1 MKMFDI
7 NNAVNTAI
15 ETAVQERFTEMAQQ
29 YANNVGAMA
38 EIIAKLDTRIA
49 ELEEANTVLVE
60 RINAVQPTPPID
72 EVPEDWAK
80 RDQLTN
86 EFVSKLNDQEWFW
99 NKVNAYVDS
108 HIERVYGTPIDR
120 TEAADIAKDTFD
132 YEWKRKVGS
141 NDLLGR
147 DEVADIVRELWSDEF
162 EDEVDDKVDRAVD
175 NIDLSEAVRDVVR
188 DLSFS
193 VSVD

>member
-1 MKMFDI
+1 MFDI
-7 NNAVNTAI
+7 NNAINAAI
-15 ETAVQERFTEMAQQ
+15 ETAVQERFTEMAQAH
-29 YANNVGAMA
+29 ANNVGAMA

-49 ELEEANTVLVE
+49 ELEEANAVLVE

-108 HIERVYGTPIDR
+108 HIERVYGEPIDR

-147 DEVADIVRELWSDEF
+147 DEVAEVVRELWE
-162 EDEVDDKVDRAVD
+162 EDYESEVQDKVDRAVED
-175 NIDLSEAVRDVVR
+175 IDLSDVVRREVR

>member
-1 MKMFDI
+1 MFDI
-7 NNAVNTAI
+7 NNAINAAI

-38 EIIAKLDTRIA
+38 EIITKLDTRIA
-49 ELEEANTVLVE
+49 DLEEANTVLVE
-60 RINAVQPTPPID
+60 RLNNVHEPVD
-72 EVPEDWAK
+72 RHEVV
-80 RDQLTN
+80 T
-86 EFVSKLNDQEWFW
+86 
-99 NKVNAYVDS
+99 
-108 HIERVYGTPIDR
+108 
-120 TEAADIAKDTFD
+120 IAHDTFIA
-132 YEWKRKVGS
+132 EWERKVGS

-147 DEVADIVRELWSDEF
+147 DEVAEVVRELWSDEF

-175 NIDLSEAVRDVVR
+175 NIDLSDAVRNAVR